1 VTAAYIISDSWR
13 MEVSSGIRARWYEN
27 YNGEKRTDV
36 RPGASMAVTRTP
48 DWLKKIV
55 KRGELSLNFDY
66 YRNYSNIV
74 DKSYSIWELG
84 PTLSLRTKF

>member
-1 VTAAYIISDSWR
+1 
-13 MEVSSGIRARWYEN
+13 MEANVSIRLRWCED

-36 RPGASMAVTRTP
+36 RPSASLALTGTP

-55 KRGELSLNFDY
+55 KSGELSLNLEH
-66 YRNYSNIV
+66 YRNYSNIT
-74 DKSYSIWELG
+74 DKNYSIWELG